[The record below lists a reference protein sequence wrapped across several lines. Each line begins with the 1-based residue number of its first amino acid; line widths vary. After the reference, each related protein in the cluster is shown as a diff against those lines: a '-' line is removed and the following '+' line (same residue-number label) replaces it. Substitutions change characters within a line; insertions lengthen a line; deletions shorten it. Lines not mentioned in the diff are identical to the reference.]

1 MRGGLGLD
9 RKATPSG
16 GDLSLAGGEGRVSPC
31 SVLHDGELSVGGDAD
46 AGTDRRSRGVGG
58 ARERH
63 GASGDLIEV
72 SSGADP
78 ARDAPSAVMCP
89 PQRL

>member
-1 MRGGLGLD
+1 MQGGLGLD

-46 AGTDRRSRGVGG
+46 AGTDRRSRGRGRGQG
-58 ARERH
+58 AAWCQRGSHRGELR
-63 GASGDLIEV
+63 G
-72 SSGADP
+72 
-78 ARDAPSAVMCP
+78 RPS
-89 PQRL
+89 

>member
-9 RKATPSG
+9 RKATLSG

-46 AGTDRRSRGVGG
+46 AGTDRRSRGPWEGPG
-58 ARERH
+58 
-63 GASGDLIEV
+63 SGMV
-72 SSGADP
+72 P
-78 ARDAPSAVMCP
+78 AGIS
-89 PQRL
+89 